1 MFKQIVVVLLVSAVV
16 VVVLVSIYV
25 ESFFT
30 PRVLA
35 LHFPLGIFRIPHSA

>member
-1 MFKQIVVVLLVSAVV
+1 MFKQIVVVLLVSAV